1 MMFQC
6 VVCSHLAFPH
16 FFKHMSG
23 DLDQTFRLQ
32 SFFFPFSLHQSH
44 WQILWSFLCA
54 DSQCQGTSLSWCW
67 CLRASLILKS
77 PLIPVPHTLVAFFS
91 NKFSLGRCP
100 WTFEPSQVPKWPS
113 TLGLPVLLS
122 WLLVVFRVRRKLLG
136 TAWASFRSLT
146 TYFLP
151 FLLSLLQWGQ
161 TPEAAFP
168 TYKILPRA
176 AGPRSST
183 IHWLLKMAWDA
194 STASCSALAH
204 CCPCFVRDW
213 TQGGVHARQALYQ
226 GAIWA
231 LCSLPIN
238 PVSPTVRIHMA
249 HLRVTWPVVGAQ

>member
-1 MMFQC
+1 MFQC
-6 VVCSHLAFPH
+6 VVCSHLTFPH

-122 WLLVVFRVRRKLLG
+122 WLLAVFRVRRKLLG
-136 TAWASFRSLT
+136 TAWASFRPLA

-151 FLLSLLQWGQ
+151 FLLSLLQWGRLQ
-161 TPEAAFP
+161 KRLFLP
-168 TYKILPRA
+168 TKFYLELRAHAPQPFTDFSRWPGVLPQRPALPLLTVVPVLLGTEPKVGCMPGKRSTKERFEPSAHSPLTLSPQLFASMWLIL
-176 AGPRSST
+176 G
-183 IHWLLKMAWDA
+183 LLGQW
-194 STASCSALAH
+194 
-204 CCPCFVRDW
+204 
-213 TQGGVHARQALYQ
+213 
-226 GAIWA
+226 WA
-231 LCSLPIN
+231 LSN
-238 PVSPTVRIHMA
+238 
-249 HLRVTWPVVGAQ
+249 